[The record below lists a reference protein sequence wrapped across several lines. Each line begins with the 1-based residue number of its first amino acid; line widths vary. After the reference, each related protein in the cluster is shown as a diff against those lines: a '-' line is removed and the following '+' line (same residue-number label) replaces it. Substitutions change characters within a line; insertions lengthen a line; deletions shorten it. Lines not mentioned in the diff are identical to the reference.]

1 VSAGK
6 VAPLLRAGLI
16 AGLVVAG
23 LAYPLAALAGLGV
36 NAGTHALANM
46 PDELTVVPNA
56 QTTYVYARDG
66 RTLLT
71 TFYEEYRKQTKIE
84 NMSPYITEAI
94 VASEDTRFY
103 EHHGVDA
110 KGVAR
115 AFVANQQAGGVS
127 QGASTL
133 TMQYVRMALRDAART
148 PQEALDATE
157 QTTGRKVREMRLALE
172 VEKRMSKQD
181 ILERYLNAAYFG
193 HRAYGVYAASQI
205 FFSKLPK
212 DLDLDQAALLAG
224 LVKAPSAFDPASHDQ
239 TAAVA
244 RRNYVLDQMQ
254 KMGSIT
260 PAQAAVA
267 SRAKITLHL
276 STPPNDCASISQKH
290 NDWGFFCDYFKDWWL
305 RQPAF
310 GNNPLEREENLRRG
324 GYTVITSIDPTIQA
338 SAMKHILDKEKKRS
352 KYAHGQV
359 VIEPG
364 TGRIVSMAVN
374 RTYSLDQSHN
384 GKHSDPSKRKYA
396 KGNYPNTV
404 NPLLG
409 GGTMAGYQAG
419 STFKIFTMLAAL
431 ESGLPLDTSIYSPGQ
446 YVSKYIVAPGPA
458 ACGHHWCPKNSSKS
472 MTGTQTM
479 WSGFG
484 KSVNTYFVQL
494 EEKIGADKA
503 VAMAERLGLQWR
515 TGVDRELAQPDHSA
529 GWGAFTL
536 GVSDVT
542 PIEMANVFATV
553 AAEGAYCEPLPV
565 RSIKN
570 RDGSNAIFQGKLIAA
585 PRCRRAFSADVARA
599 ATDAASCVTGYG
611 ASKGSCGGWQTSPM
625 VYATLHR
632 PVAGK
637 SGTTDNNRTA
647 WFCGFTPQLA
657 AAAFVA
663 DPDNSNDFVGAGRS
677 TISKYTLAETL
688 RDALKGQ
695 PKLKFTPPTHA
706 LTYGGHNSDSDNQD
720 SDVHSTSDRHSSDHS
735 SNDGNSDGRP
745 SDGHNS
751 NDGNSDGHNANDHP
765 SDGDGSNDHPSDS
778 HNANDRHT
786 DGHGPNDHNSDGHGS
801 NNRHSDG
808 HGSNNHKP
816 GGHHSNNHNSGDNNS
831 GDNN

>member
-1 VSAGK
+1 MSAGK
-6 VAPLLRAGLI
+6 FAPLIRAGLI

-23 LAYPLAALAGLGV
+23 LAYPLTALAGIGV
-36 NAGTHALANM
+36 KYGTNALQSM
-46 PDELTVVPNA
+46 PDDLSVVPSA

-66 RTLLT
+66 HTLLT
-71 TFYEEYRKQTKIE
+71 TFYEEYRKQVKIE

-133 TMQYVRMALRDAART
+133 TMQYVRMALRDSAKT

-157 QTTGRKVREMRLALE
+157 QTTSRKLREMRLALE
-172 VEKRMSKQD
+172 LEKRMSKQE

-193 HRAYGVYAASQI
+193 HRAYGIYAASQI

-212 DLDLDQAALLAG
+212 DLDLNQAALLAG
-224 LVKAPSAFDPASHDQ
+224 LVKAPSAFDPASTDQ
-239 TAAVA
+239 TMAVT
-244 RRNYVLDQMQ
+244 RRNYVIDQMQ

-260 PAQAAVA
+260 PAQAVTAKK
-267 SRAKITLHL
+267 AKIHLHL
-276 STPPNDCASISQKH
+276 STPPNDCASISQLH
-290 NDWGFFCDYFKDWWL
+290 NDWGFFCDYFKDWWM

-310 GNNPLEREENLRRG
+310 GSNPEEREENLRRG
-324 GYTVITSIDPTIQA
+324 GYTVVTSIDPSIQA
-338 SAMKHILDKEKKRS
+338 SAMKHILNKEKRTS

-364 TGRIVSMAVN
+364 TGRILSMAVN

-384 GKHSDPSKRKYA
+384 GKHSDPAKRKYA

-409 GGTMAGYQAG
+409 GGSMAGYQAG

-431 ESGLPLDTSIYSPGQ
+431 ESGLPLSTSFYAPPQ
-446 YVSKYIVAPGPA
+446 LFTKYITAPGPA
-458 ACGHHWCPKNSSKS
+458 TCGHHWCPKNSSPS
-472 MTGTQTM
+472 MTGDQTM

-494 EEKIGADKA
+494 EQKVGADKA

-515 TGVDRELAQPDHSA
+515 TGIDKELASPEHAA

-542 PIEMANVFATV
+542 PIEMANVFATL

-565 RSIKN
+565 RTIKN
-570 RDGSNAIFQGKLIAA
+570 RDGTNATFHGKLIAG
-585 PRCRRAFSADVARA
+585 PRCHRVFSTDVARA
-599 ATDAASCVTGYG
+599 ATDAARCVTGYG
-611 ASKGSCGGWQTSPM
+611 AAKGSCGGWETSPM

-663 DPDNSNDFVGAGRS
+663 DPDNSQDFVGGGRA
-677 TISKYTLAETL
+677 TISKYTFAETL

-695 PKLKFTPPTHA
+695 PKLKFTAPSRA
-706 LTYGGHNSDSDNQD
+706 LTYD
-720 SDVHSTSDRHSSDHS
+720 
-735 SNDGNSDGRP
+735 
-745 SDGHNS
+745 
-751 NDGNSDGHNANDHP
+751 
-765 SDGDGSNDHPSDS
+765 
-778 HNANDRHT
+778 
-786 DGHGPNDHNSDGHGS
+786 
-801 NNRHSDG
+801 
-808 HGSNNHKP
+808 
-816 GGHHSNNHNSGDNNS
+816 
-831 GDNN
+831 